1 MRMPRTRK
9 HLVGGRQ
16 AWGQRLGVLLCAAL
30 VGSELLFAPVSL
42 AGDGGQTSATPRP
55 RIGLVLAGGGAKG
68 GAHIGVL
75 KVLEDLHVPID
86 CIAGTSMGALVGGGY
101 ASGLPAGEIERFV
114 RAVPW
119 KSVIG
124 GVGRRELEPA
134 EQRRHSDASGT
145 GLELGMEDG
154 GIVGPAGLVNT
165 SSIETV
171 LRAYVAQARLESD
184 FNRLP
189 IPFRAV
195 ATDMVTG
202 QMVVFDHGDLATVM
216 RASMAIPGAFAPVH
230 MDPYVLSDGFIVRNI
245 PVDVARKACA
255 DVLIVVKLAV
265 PATTTKELQGAGQ
278 LLSRTMDVMTEAN
291 ENIQLSTLTDRDIR
305 IDVPMGNIG
314 AADFERIAETIPLG
328 EAAARAATDRLK
340 AYSLPEA
347 QYLAWRKAVTNKQDL
362 TVKIASVRFEDLKF
376 VNGEYLRS
384 LTQLRAGDMADTDK
398 ISGDAKRLGALN
410 ELDSVAY
417 RLSGDRNNPDLVW
430 VPHERE
436 GARNVLRPSMGMY
449 GSGSGELDFILG
461 TQYIRR
467 WINSYGAQWR
477 NNIQLG
483 YVSEIQSSFF
493 QPLNVR
499 QSFFVE
505 PDIYLRRSLEAL
517 YDDGENIADYKFRD
531 FGGRLEVG
539 ASIAHNGQVRL
550 GYWAERHH
558 SIVTTGVALMPDF
571 DYLDAG
577 FSAGFTY
584 DSRDEATFATHGI
597 AAAVNFRHANAAM
610 GGDRDWETLE
620 GGVRGLIPIGKN
632 LMWLTV
638 AGGFDP
644 LNKLPGDRD
653 FSLGGE
659 SFPGYQHDE
668 LRVGGYWTVSGS
680 FLWRLADLV
689 AIKNQAL
696 YSGLGLQAA
705 RLYDRLDSVPD
716 GYVYG
721 ISGYLGGRTPVG
733 TLVLGAGAA
742 TRSWNIWISLGRPI
756 GKGSILDS
764 SLFR

>member
-1 MRMPRTRK
+1 MRT
-9 HLVGGRQ
+9 
-16 AWGQRLGVLLCAAL
+16 LCARINADSVL
-30 VGSELLFAPVSL
+30 GHRARL
-42 AGDGGQTSATPRP
+42 AGVRWLLVAVLVSAELFLEPSSFAADNPPQSSPAPRP

-101 ASGLPAGEIERFV
+101 ASGLPAADIEHFV
-114 RAVPW
+114 RTVPW

-134 EQRRHSDASGT
+134 EQRRHSDESGT
-145 GLELGMEDG
+145 ALELGLANG
-154 GIVGPAGLVNT
+154 SIVGPAGLVDT
-165 SSIETV
+165 ASIETV

-265 PATTTKELQGAGQ
+265 PATTPKQLQGAGQ
-278 LLSRTMDVMTEAN
+278 LLTRTMDVMTLAN
-291 ENIQLSTLTDRDIR
+291 EDAQLATLTDRDIR
-305 IDVPMGNIG
+305 IDVPMGDIG

-328 EAAARAATDRLK
+328 EAAARAVADRLK
-340 AYSLPEA
+340 TYSIPEP
-347 QYLAWRKAVTNKQDL
+347 QYLAWRKAVTTHQDF
-362 TVKIASVRFEDLKF
+362 TAQIASVRFEGLKF

-384 LTQLRAGDMADTDK
+384 LTKLRAGDVADTEK
-398 ISGDAKRLGALN
+398 ISADAQRLAAIN

-417 RLSGDRNNPDLVW
+417 RMSGDRTNPDLVW
-430 VPHERE
+430 LPHERE
-436 GARNVLRPSMGMY
+436 GSRNVLRPSMGMY
-449 GSGSGELDFILG
+449 ASGSGELDFILG

-467 WINSYGAQWR
+467 WLNSYGGQWR
-477 NNIQLG
+477 NNVQVG
-483 YVSEIQSSFF
+483 YVSEIQTSWY

-499 QSFFVE
+499 QSYFIE
-505 PDIYLRRSLEAL
+505 PDIYLRRSVEAL
-517 YDDGENIADYKFRD
+517 YDDGENVADYKFRD
-531 FGGRLEVG
+531 FGGKFEAG
-539 ASIAHNGQVRL
+539 AAIAHNGQIRL
-550 GYWAERHH
+550 GYWMERQS
-558 SIVTTGVALMPDF
+558 SIVTTGVALMPEF
-571 DYLDAG
+571 NYLDAG
-577 FSAGFTY
+577 LSGTFTY
-584 DSRDEATFATHGI
+584 DSRDEGTFATHGV
-597 AAAVNFRHANAAM
+597 AGAVSYRHADTAM

-620 GGVRGLIPIGKN
+620 AGVRGVIPVGKN
-632 LMWLTV
+632 LMWVTV

-644 LNKLPGDRD
+644 LNHLPADRD

-696 YSGLGLQAA
+696 YSGLGLAGRPSLRSTRRGSG
-705 RLYDRLDSVPD
+705 RLR
-716 GYVYG
+716 
-721 ISGYLGGRTPVG
+721 IRYLGVFGWPH
-733 TLVLGAGAA
+733 
-742 TRSWNIWISLGRPI
+742 TRSEHWS
-756 GKGSILDS
+756 
-764 SLFR
+764 